1 MQQFFSILKKQ
12 NKQLSIFQTKN
23 KKQLKYYDFISFYDL
38 ISLNVK
44 LSNSQLNVLKS
55 AIKNGTEVTLN
66 LS

>member
-12 NKQLSIFQTKN
+12 NKQLSIFQTKY

-55 AIKNGTEVTLN
+55 VIKNGTEVTLN